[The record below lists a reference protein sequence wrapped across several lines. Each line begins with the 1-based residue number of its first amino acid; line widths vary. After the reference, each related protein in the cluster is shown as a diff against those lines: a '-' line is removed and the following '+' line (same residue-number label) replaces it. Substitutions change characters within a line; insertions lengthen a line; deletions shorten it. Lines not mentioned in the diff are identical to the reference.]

1 MRTNRISRAFDFRKH
16 RFLFLIIIRGRQT
29 ERVKGRE
36 RRKRQRADDE
46 RKKKRGTSEKKRVTK
61 NCILENFHDDVNN
74 NNNDDDD
81 DNNNKAR
88 TSKTLSKCST
98 FVFED
103 DDEFSSFRFCRPRDL
118 LAIIY
123 FISI

>member
-1 MRTNRISRAFDFRKH
+1 MVSVF
-16 RFLFLIIIRGRQT
+16 GR
-29 ERVKGRE
+29 RE
-36 RRKRQRADDE
+36 KEEA
-46 RKKKRGTSEKKRVTK
+46 RGTSEKK

-74 NNNDDDD
+74 NNDDDDD